1 MPDALAAP
9 LAAPLTAPLAD
20 ALASPASPLLAPVV
34 APLIAPLSEALH
46 LLVSGDVLL
55 WQIVAVS
62 LKTSLTGLLL
72 ATPCALL
79 AAWLITRRPFPARRL
94 LLWLIQSALAMPTVL
109 IGLLLYLLLSRSGP
123 LGNWHWLFDQKGMIA
138 GQVLIASPVLL
149 AFAISALQALDPRLA
164 ETAQTLGARPWQV
177 MLTVLH
183 EARFALMAAVMSAFA
198 RVLSEVGCALM
209 IGGNI
214 AGQTRTITTAIALE
228 TSRGDFAR
236 GIALGLV
243 LLLLALLLN
252 LGFLLLQ
259 GDFRPKAL

>member
-1 MPDALAAP
+1 MPDALV
-9 LAAPLTAPLAD
+9 LALQ
-20 ALASPASPLLAPVV
+20 LLAG
-34 APLIAPLSEALH
+34 
-46 LLVSGDVLL
+46 GDALL
-55 WQIVAVS
+55 WQIVRVS
-62 LKTSLTGLLL
+62 LQTALTGLLL
-72 ATPCALL
+72 ATPGALL
-79 AAWLITRRPFPARRL
+79 LAWLITRHRFRGRRL
-94 LLWLIQSALAMPTVL
+94 VLWLVQTALAMPTVL

-123 LGNWHWLFDQKGMIA
+123 LGHWQWLFDQKGMIA

-149 AFAISALQALDPRLA
+149 AFAISALQAIDPRLA

-183 EARFALMAAVMSAFA
+183 EARFGLMAAVMSAFA

-214 AGQTRTITTAIALE
+214 AGHTRTLTTAIALE
-228 TSRGDFAR
+228 TARGEFAR

-243 LLLLALLLN
+243 LLILALLLN